1 MRTNAQQQNH
11 WDLTRAMLLFSA
23 ILIGGLSA
31 SQAIAAQNDRNELV
45 DQLKF
50 KAGDESGNEMK
61 ALKTEL
67 LVMRS
72 EKKALE
78 QLQSLRKRHKGTR
91 MEGEILYRLAEIHM
105 RRARTSRFFEVHR
118 DSQQIIKVAPTLV
131 KEASEVRQIKQAL
144 SVYSE
149 LETKFPRFRALDIV
163 IFNSAY
169 AHQQIGQHDLAKKH
183 LQRLLSQHPQS
194 PLVPDALL
202 SLGELHYQ
210 DRQFQAALTTFL
222 KIKAYPE
229 ARAYPYGLYK
239 AAWSRYNLQDE
250 DGAIRLLEETIA
262 FGHLKAKED
271 AVIGGQKLDL
281 RKEALSDLALFYS
294 ETRTAKGAVAYF
306 AQQAGDLDPAP
317 YILRLV
323 EIYKRHS
330 KYDETDVVLRDVLQ
344 RLPRSEQIAAVHEEL
359 IWNAERQ
366 KRRDVATTQL
376 TELEKHCESLKNESS
391 QDALSKSLQPACVE
405 KLSATAKKLGAK
417 FHALWKREKTDALA
431 DQSMT
436 AYRVYLQLHL
446 MASSASDRPVFD
458 RDVAQVQFAY
468 ADLLFARTR
477 YREASEAYAVVSAAA
492 LKSSAGRAS
501 KSPKV
506 IDLMKADPKLVVD
519 AAYGAALSLERAVG
533 EGKWSDEDEVRFE
546 KLSGDYVKLASA
558 GPHVLDL
565 RFKRAFIAYEKEK
578 YDLAARDFYQIGWV
592 QKHET
597 LLPKVQK
604 AQDLYLDIL
613 NIKKDW
619 AGLKSAAQSLLESG
633 RAGGREESLAKVR
646 REAWFAEIGELADK
660 ATKFEASRGQNPH
673 TRKAVEAFQ
682 LFAREN
688 RGSELGAR
696 AWWNASQLLI
706 QDGQAWASANM
717 CREMASLFPGQAQV
731 KPCLEQAVRTYE
743 AGVRL
748 DLAAQV
754 ALDLSQV
761 DASNRSRWQNLA
773 IDFQALSGAAELKRK
788 SAETLAQKAAETRE
802 PEAQAAAYE
811 RVWALAL
818 EIKDNRLMEKLRS
831 EIESRQIEPLASRF
845 TVEEAERL
853 WNSGDASKA
862 FNLAK
867 KVVGRESALKSQGR
881 LELPARARLVQARV
895 LEDEYRSQS
904 VKARVERLGI
914 VLAIKTEKLEKAQK
928 AYQSAARFGDPD
940 VSSEA
945 LARLAEIYV
954 DFARTVKGIQLPADV
969 PEADRKV
976 FQAEIEQIA
985 LPMEEKGIEALAQA
999 IESAKK
1005 AKRFDGLSARLQA
1018 RLDELNLKPKSES
1031 PSRTGE
1037 VPTLSPLLPQWED
1050 PKSVRGIRNGTI
1062 EQGGRS

>member
-1 MRTNAQQQNH
+1 VKRMCVDRQM
-11 WDLTRAMLLFSA
+11 LTKMPLV
-23 ILIGGLSA
+23 LSA
-31 SQAIAAQNDRNELV
+31 VLGVGLLSFHAEAGRNDRAEFV

-61 ALKTEL
+61 ALKTEM

-118 DSQQIIKVAPTLV
+118 DSQQILKVAPTLV

-149 LETKFPRFRALDIV
+149 LESKFPRFRALDIV

-183 LQRLLSQHPQS
+183 LQRLLAQHPQS

-202 SLGELHYQ
+202 SLGELHFQ

-239 AAWSRYNLQDE
+239 AAWSRYNMQDE
-250 DGAIRLLEETIA
+250 EGAIRLLEETIA

-271 AVIGGQKLDL
+271 QLIGGQKLDL

-294 ETRTAKGAVAYF
+294 ESRTAKGAVAYF
-306 AQQAGDLDPAP
+306 AQQAGELDPAP
-317 YILRLV
+317 YVLRLV

-330 KYDETDVVLRDVLQ
+330 KYDETDVVLRDILQ
-344 RLPRSEQIAAVHEEL
+344 RLPKSEQIASVHEEL

-376 TELEKHCESLKNESS
+376 TELEKHCEALKGEPAKSGESQTIHS
-391 QDALSKSLQPACVE
+391 ACVE
-405 KLSATAKKLGAK
+405 KLSATSKKLGAK
-417 FHALWKREKTDALA
+417 FHAQWKREKSDALA

-436 AYRVYLQLHL
+436 AYRIYLQNT
-446 MASSASDRPVFD
+446 PVLD
-458 RDVAQVQFAY
+458 RDAAQVQFAY
-468 ADLLFARTR
+468 ADLLFARAR
-477 YREASEAYAVVSAAA
+477 FREASEAYAVVSSAV
-492 LKSSAGRAS
+492 LKNQSSKLA
-501 KSPKV
+501 KSIKGV
-506 IDLMKADPKLVVD
+506 DLMKADPKLVVD

-533 EGKWSDEDEVRFE
+533 EGKWSDEDEQRFA
-546 KLSGDYVKLASA
+546 KLSGDYVRLASA
-558 GPHVLDL
+558 GPHILDL

-578 YDLAARDFYQIGWV
+578 YDLAAREFYEIGWV

-597 LLPKVQK
+597 QLPKVQK
-604 AQDLYLDIL
+604 SQDLYLDIL

-619 AGLKSAAQSLLESG
+619 AGLKAAAQSLLESG

-646 REAWFAEIGELADK
+646 REAWFAEIGELADGV
-660 ATKFEASRGQNPH
+660 AQAEASRGQNLAV
-673 TRKAVEAFQ
+673 KKSVEAFQ
-682 LFAREN
+682 SFAREN

-706 QDGQAWASANM
+706 KDGQAWAAAHV
-717 CREMASLFPGQAQV
+717 CREMPVMFAGQAQV

-743 AGVRL
+743 AGARL

-754 ALDLSQV
+754 AMDLSLV
-761 DASNRSRWQNLA
+761 DVENRTRWQNLA
-773 IDFQALSGAAELKRK
+773 TDFQALSGAAELKRK
-788 SAETLAQKAAETRE
+788 AGEALAQKASEARE
-802 PEAQAAAYE
+802 PAAQSAAYE
-811 RVWALAL
+811 RVWALAV
-818 EIKDNRLMEKLRS
+818 EIKDSKLLSKLRN
-831 EIESRQIEPLASRF
+831 EIEGRQIEPLASRF

-853 WNSGDASKA
+853 WSAGEATQA

-867 KVVGRESALKSQGR
+867 KVVGRESTLKSQGR
-881 LELPARARLVQARV
+881 LDLPARARLVQARV
-895 LEDEYRSQS
+895 LEEEYRSQS
-904 VKARVERLGI
+904 VKARVERLGL

-940 VSSEA
+940 VASEA

-954 DFARTVKGIQLPADV
+954 DFARTVKAIQLPGDV
-969 PEADRKV
+969 PESDRKV

-1018 RLDELNLKPKSES
+1018 RLDELNLKPKSDS
-1031 PSRTGE
+1031 PSRMGE
-1037 VPTLSPLLPQWED
+1037 VPQLAPILPQWTD
-1050 PKSVRGIRNGTI
+1050 PKNVQQDGR
-1062 EQGGRS
+1062 EQSLDQTALGGRS